1 MAKHTQM
8 ITTSPYRSTFL
19 AAPNSGAL
27 GSGGGADILAVR
39 REPGEPG
46 EVALDRAAPGEP
58 RLHITADICK
68 INHISRFEKKK
79 KAPL

>member
-8 ITTSPYRSTFL
+8 ITASPYRSTFL

-27 GSGGGADILAVR
+27 GSGCGADILAVR

-46 EVALDRAAPGEP
+46 EMALDRAALGAP

-68 INHISRFEKKK
+68 INHISGYEKKR